1 MSSVFI
7 KKIVI
12 VLVVGVTVVTGVLT
26 LFQQFCNMLV

>member
-12 VLVVGVTVVTGVLT
+12 GLVGGVTVVTGVLT
-26 LFQQFCNMLV
+26 FFQEFCKMLV